1 MTYFAIKDH
10 TAETRRFVRRI
21 WWSMAMVGCAVLILV
36 ARLVHLQVLS
46 HEHFATRSQEN
57 RVKVIAEPPLR
68 GMIYDRNG
76 VLLAG
81 NQPSFRLEVIPE
93 QVANLEETLAELGKL
108 VEITESDLKRFHSL
122 RRRMPRFQGIPL
134 RLHLSEE
141 EIGRFAVN
149 RHLFPGVD
157 IVAALTRHYP
167 LAEHVAHVVGY
178 VGRIDEDEL
187 QHLDVANYSGT
198 THVGKIG
205 VEKSYESVLH
215 GKVGYQHVETNAQ
228 GRLLRVLE
236 RVAPIPG
243 KNLFLTIDMRLQ
255 MVAEEAFGDF
265 TGAVVAIDPNT
276 GEVLAMVSKPGYD
289 PNLFVRGLD
298 AKQYQALQEHED
310 RPLYNRALRGQYPP
324 GSTMKPFIGLAGL
337 EYKIVSPSH
346 TIFCPGFYQLPGHEH
361 RYRDWKRWGH
371 GKVNLERAI
380 VESCDVYF
388 YDLARELGIDRLHE
402 FQKLFGFGSKTGID
416 IGGELAGLAPSREW
430 KEATRGQPWYPGET
444 LIAGIGQGYTLTTPL
459 QLASATATLATRGKR
474 LVPRLL
480 HALQDPDTHEMTLQE
495 PVHKEPVPVVDP
507 ANWDHAIAAMT
518 GVVHGERGT
527 ARASADGAPYRY
539 AGKTGTAQVFG
550 IKQDEKY
557 DEEKIARKL
566 RDHALFIAFAPLE
579 NPRLAVA
586 VIVENGSS
594 GGSVAA
600 PIARKIFD
608 AYLSGGNP

>member
-1 MTYFAIKDH
+1 
-10 TAETRRFVRRI
+10 
-21 WWSMAMVGCAVLILV
+21 
-36 ARLVHLQVLS
+36 
-46 HEHFATRSQEN
+46 
-57 RVKVIAEPPLR
+57 
-68 GMIYDRNG
+68 
-76 VLLAG
+76 
-81 NQPSFRLEVIPE
+81 
-93 QVANLEETLAELGKL
+93 
-108 VEITESDLKRFHSL
+108 
-122 RRRMPRFQGIPL
+122 
-134 RLHLSEE
+134 
-141 EIGRFAVN
+141 
-149 RHLFPGVD
+149 
-157 IVAALTRHYP
+157 
-167 LAEHVAHVVGY
+167 
-178 VGRIDEDEL
+178 
-187 QHLDVANYSGT
+187 
-198 THVGKIG
+198 
-205 VEKSYESVLH
+205 
-215 GKVGYQHVETNAQ
+215 
-228 GRLLRVLE
+228 
-236 RVAPIPG
+236 
-243 KNLFLTIDMRLQ
+243 
-255 MVAEEAFGDF
+255 
-265 TGAVVAIDPNT
+265 
-276 GEVLAMVSKPGYD
+276 
-289 PNLFVRGLD
+289 
-298 AKQYQALQEHED
+298 
-310 RPLYNRALRGQYPP
+310 
-324 GSTMKPFIGLAGL
+324 MKPFIGLAGL

-527 ARASADGAPYRY
+527 ARASAAGAPYRY